1 MRAVLLLLAGSL
13 VGCAATDSSPRQL
26 DKSQVSVVPGAK
38 LRTDQ
43 IGGGDFAETATFV
56 LVDADNTGREGAYV
70 TLGGEL
76 SDGGGAPLGVL
87 KPQSLWIPAGGSR
100 TFALVDD
107 KRLTRPGAAAAR
119 FLVRGVQA
127 GEPPLAHVD
136 GVREVPDDR
145 KIVAQGT
152 LVNDAD
158 REGKAVVIASFHDAN
173 GQPMTRPF
181 SVVDL
186 AARGSRWI
194 QFVGP
199 TGSVHGTIY
208 VGDVIY

>member
-1 MRAVLLLLAGSL
+1 MRAVVCVVLM
-13 VGCAATDSSPRQL
+13 GCAASPSPAQL
-26 DKSQVSVVPGAK
+26 DKSLVSVAPGAH

-43 IGGGDFAETATFV
+43 IGDGAFAETATFV
-56 LVDADNTGREGAYV
+56 LVDANNAGSDGAYV

-76 SDGGGAPLGVL
+76 SDGSGTQLGVL
-87 KPQSLWIPAGGSR
+87 KPQSLWIPGGSSR

-107 KRLTRPGAAAAR
+107 KRQPRPGAAAAR
-119 FLVRGVQA
+119 FVVRGVQA

-145 KIVAQGT
+145 NIVAQGT

-158 REGKAVVIASFHDAN
+158 REGKAVVITSFHDDK

-181 SVVDL
+181 SIIDL
-186 AARGSRWI
+186 KPHGQQWV

-199 TGSVHGTIY
+199 YGSTHGTIY